1 MFCLNSE
8 SPSPVLVFAIIAGFL
23 ELYSEGFMTQ
33 SERQIFLIKELISEK
48 NEYKN
53 IQIPSD
59 DAQQKILLRSLR
71 NIREAKNADKNFL
84 EIQDEYLQEE
94 LMQKGITDINTL
106 LQVKKNIYLWEGD
119 ITTLKCDAIVNAA
132 NSAMTGCYEPCHSCI
147 DNCIH
152 TFSGIQLRAECDSL
166 MKKQG
171 FLEPTGNAKIT
182 GAYNLPCKFVIHTV
196 GPIIKNSVTKKD
208 CELLQSC
215 YRSCLNLAKKNNLQS
230 IAFCCISTGVF
241 CFPNEKAAQIAV
253 TTVKE
258 FLAKEKSQMKVVFN
272 VFKNEDYEI
281 YKKLF
286 SLSAD

>member
-59 DAQQKILLRSLR
+59 DAQQKILLRSLM
-71 NIREAKNADKNFL
+71 NIREAKNADKKFL
-84 EIQDEYLQEE
+84 EIQDEYLQNE
-94 LMQKGITDINTL
+94 LMQKGITDINKL
-106 LQVKKNIYLWEGD
+106 LPVKKNIYLWKGD

-258 FLAKEKSQMKVVFN
+258 FLAKEKSQMNVVFN
-272 VFKNEDYEI
+272 VFKDEDYEI

>member
-1 MFCLNSE
+1 MFCVNSE

-59 DAQQKILLRSLR
+59 DAQQKILLRSLM
-71 NIREAKNADKNFL
+71 NIREAKNADKKFL
-84 EIQDEYLQEE
+84 EIQDEYLQNE
-94 LMQKGITDINTL
+94 LMQKGITDINKL
-106 LQVKKNIYLWEGD
+106 LPVKKNIYLWKGD

-272 VFKNEDYEI
+272 VFKDEDYEI

>member
-8 SPSPVLVFAIIAGFL
+8 SPSPVLVFAIIAGFFN
-23 ELYSEGFMTQ
+23 SEGFMTQ
-33 SERQIFLIKELISEK
+33 SERQFFLIKELISEK

-59 DAQQKILLRSLR
+59 DAQQKILLRSLM

-84 EIQDEYLQEE
+84 EIQDEYLQNE

-106 LQVKKNIYLWEGD
+106 SPVKKNIYLWKGD

-258 FLAKEKSQMKVVFN
+258 FLAKEKSQIKVVFN

-286 SLSAD
+286 SLSSD

>member
-33 SERQIFLIKELISEK
+33 SERQFFLIKELISEK

-59 DAQQKILLRSLR
+59 DAQQKILLRSLM

-84 EIQDEYLQEE
+84 EIQDEYLQNE

-106 LQVKKNIYLWEGD
+106 SPVKKNIYLWKGD

-215 YRSCLNLAKKNNLQS
+215 YRSCLNLAKKIIYKALHSAVFLQE
-230 IAFCCISTGVF
+230 FFVF
-241 CFPNEKAAQIAV
+241 
-253 TTVKE
+253 
-258 FLAKEKSQMKVVFN
+258 QMK
-272 VFKNEDYEI
+272 KQL
-281 YKKLF
+281 KLQ
-286 SLSAD
+286 

>member
-59 DAQQKILLRSLR
+59 DAQQKILLRSLM
-71 NIREAKNADKNFL
+71 NIREAKNADKKFL

-208 CELLQSC
+208 CELLQNC